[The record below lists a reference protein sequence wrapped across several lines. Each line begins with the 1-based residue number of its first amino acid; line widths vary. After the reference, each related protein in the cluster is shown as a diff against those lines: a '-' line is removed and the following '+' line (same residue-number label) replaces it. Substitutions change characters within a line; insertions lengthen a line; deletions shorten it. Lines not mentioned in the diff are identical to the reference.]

1 MPSTARCR
9 SPWSSARGLIA
20 SMATAANP
28 AQRPVTPGLAPYYR
42 RYELPWSPSEEMEQ
56 RFRRILRNL
65 LIVLAIIAVI
75 MPFLPRTE
83 RVANTDS
90 LPERV
95 VQLVQEPPPP
105 PPPPPPPKPEPQ
117 KPVEKAPVTPKP
129 VPPPVDARVKASK
142 SGLLASMDDLAALR
156 DMNLDKLAKNQP
168 KTTDPGDVTQVS
180 RSLILSKAGGTSG
193 GISAPQSSGLAAGS
207 GSLHGY
213 HAGTVKDPTLA
224 TGNQGAGATR
234 GGGSGKASRSADE
247 IALVF
252 TRNKGAID
260 AMYARALRDNPALQ
274 GKVVLE
280 ITISPAGDITAAR
293 VISSDLNDPEFES
306 KLLARIKLFKFEAK
320 DVAAL
325 TATKPIDFFPAG

>member
-1 MPSTARCR
+1 
-9 SPWSSARGLIA
+9 
-20 SMATAANP
+20 MATAAST
-28 AQRPVTPGLAPYYR
+28 AQRPATPGLAPYYR
-42 RYELPWSPSEEMEQ
+42 RYELPWSPSEEMER
-56 RFRRILRNL
+56 RFRLILRNL
-65 LIVLAIIAVI
+65 VIVFAIIAVI
-75 MPFLPRTE
+75 MPFLPRHE
-83 RVANTDS
+83 RVVNTDS

-95 VQLVQEPPPP
+95 VQLVMEPPPP

-129 VPPPVDARVKASK
+129 VTPVDPRVKASK

-156 DMNLDKLAKNQP
+156 DINLDKLAKNQP
-168 KTTDPGDVTQVS
+168 KTNDPGDVTQVT
-180 RSLILSKAGGTSG
+180 RSLITSKAGGTSG
-193 GISAPQSSGLAAGS
+193 GISSPTSSGLAAGS
-207 GSLHGY
+207 GSLNGIRV
-213 HAGTVKDPTLA
+213 AQVKDPTLA
-224 TGNQGAGATR
+224 TGNQGAGSTR

-280 ITISPAGDITAAR
+280 ITISPSGDITAAR
-293 VISSDLNDPEFES
+293 ILSSDLNDPEFES
-306 KLLARIKLFKFEAK
+306 KLLARVRLFKFDAK
-320 DVAAL
+320 DVATL